1 MCVVI
6 HRSLVQIRLKGFFF
20 FCLLACLLEMHIN
33 PLGLI
38 SKHNFPVVAFLL
50 EHSNT
55 YVRVELILGL

>member
-1 MCVVI
+1 
-6 HRSLVQIRLKGFFF
+6 
-20 FCLLACLLEMHIN
+20 MHIN